1 MPTAITAAGD
11 KLAVSPNI
19 SSGSSVDLS
28 PMISAIN
35 QVTAAVNDLKNKSW
49 DVHLDS
55 KAVGT
60 GLIQKSYRSA

>member
-1 MPTAITAAGD
+1 M
-11 KLAVSPNI
+11 
-19 SSGSSVDLS
+19 DLS
-28 PMISAIN
+28 PMIAAIN
-35 QVTAAVNDLKNKSW
+35 QVTAAVADLKNKSW